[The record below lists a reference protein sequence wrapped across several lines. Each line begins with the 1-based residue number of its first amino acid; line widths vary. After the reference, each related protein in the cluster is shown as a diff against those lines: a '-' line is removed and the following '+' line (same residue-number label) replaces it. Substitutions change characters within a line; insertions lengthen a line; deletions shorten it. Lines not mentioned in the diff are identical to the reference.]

1 MKELSFF
8 YSFAILLIL
17 IFAVRYL
24 ARFLLYKLSKEEQI
38 TKEEYDSL
46 QIDFKIPKKDKII
59 NILEGRTKEWNTDN
73 KKSIIPKDAND
84 IQNLN
89 SKYNIGTYR
98 ASNGRYKSLN
108 K

>member
-24 ARFLLYKLSKEEQI
+24 ALFLLYKLSKEEQI

>member
-1 MKELSFF
+1 MKDLSFF

-24 ARFLLYKLSKEEQI
+24 ALFLLDKLEKEEQI

-46 QIDFKIPKKDKII
+46 QTNFKIPKKDKVI
-59 NILEGRTKEWNTDN
+59 NILEGRTKEWNTD
-73 KKSIIPKDAND
+73 KKKPIIPKDAND

-98 ASNGRYKSLN
+98 ESNGRYKSLN
-108 K
+108 Q

>member
-8 YSFAILLIL
+8 YSFAIFLIL

-38 TKEEYDSL
+38 NKEEYDSL
-46 QIDFKIPKKDKII
+46 QTNFKIPKKEKVVNII
-59 NILEGRTKEWNTDN
+59 EGRTKEWNTDN
-73 KKSIIPKDAND
+73 KKPIIPRDAND